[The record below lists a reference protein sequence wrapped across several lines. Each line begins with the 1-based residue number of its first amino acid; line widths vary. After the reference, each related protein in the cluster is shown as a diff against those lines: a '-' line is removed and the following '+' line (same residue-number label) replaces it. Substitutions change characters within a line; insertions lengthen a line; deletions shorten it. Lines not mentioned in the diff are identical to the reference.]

1 MRKKSLIIIAAV
13 LVLVVF
19 QSCSSKPEEGLLK
32 RYFNA
37 VRMNDNST
45 MSSMALEPLTMDVS
59 GFDVVSVAAEKIE
72 PAVLPGLSKQEADLK
87 KKLEGHV
94 GPTIDAKDAVDV
106 AKDELD
112 TARTKAAKQ
121 AAQKKVDEMQVKYEQ
136 EFGLHKELQKGY
148 NDAKSAA
155 AREEEVTAFSLGAK
169 DLINIRDLTGDVHSK
184 EVVLKIK
191 TRDAGDKN
199 YKLFMRRYILKEEA
213 TNLKHNGRWIIVKFE
228 QLP

>member
-1 MRKKSLIIIAAV
+1 MRKKSLMIIGAM
-13 LVLVVF
+13 LVLVAF

-45 MSSMALEPLTMDVS
+45 MSSMAIEPLTMDVS
-59 GFDVVSVAAEKIE
+59 GFNVVSVAPEKIE
-72 PAVLPGLSKQEADLK
+72 PAVLPEMSKQEAYLK
-87 KKLEGHV
+87 KKLEEHV
-94 GPTIDAKDAVDV
+94 GPTIDAKDALDV

-121 AAQKKVDEMQVKYEQ
+121 AAQKKMDEMQAKYDQ

-148 NDAKSAA
+148 NDAKAA
-155 AREEEVTAFSLGAK
+155 AAKEEEITAFSLGAK
-169 DLINIRDLTGDVHSK
+169 DLVNIRDLTGDVHSK
-184 EVVLKIK
+184 ELDIKIK

-213 TNLKHNGRWIIVKFE
+213 TNLKHNGRWVIVKFE
-228 QLP
+228 PLG

>member
-1 MRKKSLIIIAAV
+1 MRKKGLIIIGAL
-13 LVLVVF
+13 LVLVAF

-45 MSSMALEPLTMDVS
+45 MSSMALEPLTMDVT
-59 GFDVVSVAAEKIE
+59 GFNIVSVAAEKIE
-72 PAVLPGLSKQEADLK
+72 PAVLAGLSKQEAGLK
-87 KKLEGHV
+87 RKLEEHV

-121 AAQKKVDEMQVKYEQ
+121 AAQKKVDEMQVKYDQ
-136 EFGLHKELQKGY
+136 AFGLHKELQKGY
-148 NDAKSAA
+148 NDAKTVA
-155 AREEEVTAFSLGAK
+155 AREEEITAFSLGAK
-169 DLINIRDLTGDVHSK
+169 ELVNIRDLTGDVHSK
-184 EVVLKIK
+184 EIVLKIK

-199 YKLFMRRYILKEEA
+199 YKLFMRSYILKDEA
-213 TNLKHNGRWIIVKFE
+213 TNLKYNGRWVIVKFE